1 MGQAQD
7 MNDQPARPGYGLAYI
22 RQVQAGRSPVSDLID
37 KHRAEMAR
45 IWERHV
51 EELRNPARAA

>member
-1 MGQAQD
+1 